1 VNTLTVAGRFCGP
14 PGVANGGYLAGRL
27 AEEVGASTVAV
38 RLRRPTPL
46 DRPLELRR
54 DEAAVELV
62 HGGELLARAEPAEL
76 DLEVPAPPTVEQAAA
91 AAAALPPRTAHPFP
105 DCFGCGPHRRP
116 GDAVA
121 ALLGPLPDRPELWA
135 GVWRPTAELPS
146 ADGVAAPES
155 VWAALDCPS
164 FQPLRTGDEV
174 PHVLGTL
181 VARQDRPVR
190 LDADHVLLAW
200 ALGRERRRSESASAV
215 VSPDGEICARARAT
229 WFALPRS

>member
-1 VNTLTVAGRFCGP
+1 VTSLTVAARFCGP
-14 PGVANGGYLAGRL
+14 PGTANGGYLAGRL
-27 AEEVGASTVAV
+27 AAEVATGTVAV

-54 DEAAVELV
+54 DGTAVELYD
-62 HGGELLARAEPAEL
+62 GDELLASAEPARL
-76 DLEVPAPPTVEQAAA
+76 DLDVPEPPSAAAARA
-91 AAAALPPRTAHPFP
+91 AAAALPPRTEHPFP

-121 ALLGPLPDRPELWA
+121 ALLGPLPDRPDVWA

-146 ADGVAAPES
+146 SGGVAATET

-164 FQPLRTGDEV
+164 FQPLTDGV

-181 VARQDRPVR
+181 VARQERTVR
-190 LDADHVLLAW
+190 LDAEHVLLAW
-200 ALGRERRRSESASAV
+200 ALEREGRRASTASAIV
-215 VSPDGEICARARAT
+215 GPDGEVCARARAV
-229 WFALPRS
+229 WIALPPG

>member
-1 VNTLTVAGRFCGP
+1 VTALTVSARFCGP
-14 PGVANGGYLAGRL
+14 PGTANGGYLAGRL
-27 AEEVGASTVAV
+27 AAEVGTATVGV

-54 DEAAVELV
+54 DGTAVELLDGDEV
-62 HGGELLARAEPAEL
+62 LARAEPAEL
-76 DLEVPAPPTVEQAAA
+76 ELDVPAPPTWAAAAA
-91 AAAALPPRTAHPFP
+91 AAAALRPRTEHPFP

-135 GVWRPTAELPS
+135 GGWRPTAELPS
-146 ADGVAAPES
+146 SDGRAATET

-164 FQPLRTGDEV
+164 FQPLTDGV

-181 VARQDRPVR
+181 VARQERPVR

-200 ALGRERRRSESASAV
+200 ALGRDGRRATSASAIIG
-215 VSPDGEICARARAT
+215 PDGEVCARARAV
-229 WFALPRS
+229 WIALPRG